1 MSSLIDDGRTYAK
14 FHSSPSAQSSL
25 QKPSLMSHFAMN
37 IFASVGAVA
46 NAWMMRWRE
55 CPSWSIAP
63 AGANFV
69 VVLFTDGIVSVGL
82 SLIAND
88 KSRIARKGLDLC
100 GTMASGEI
108 LSCGGGLSFM
118 SVHRTKRACLLFNF
132 AVTSSS
138 ICAMAFGDSAD
149 ACGPLST
156 AACIWRFDHGRP
168 VIAGHPFVEY
178 SSSTSAAGW

>member
-1 MSSLIDDGRTYAK
+1 
-14 FHSSPSAQSSL
+14 
-25 QKPSLMSHFAMN
+25 MSHFAIK